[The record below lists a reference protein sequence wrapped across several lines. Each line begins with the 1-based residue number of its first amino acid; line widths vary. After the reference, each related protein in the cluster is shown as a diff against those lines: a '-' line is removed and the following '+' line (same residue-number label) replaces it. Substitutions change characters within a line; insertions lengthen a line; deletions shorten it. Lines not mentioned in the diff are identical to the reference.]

1 MYTYIYICA
10 RFFKYIYDARNT
22 IGQEGRQGRKDGGP
36 SSKGKK
42 SLMLYWSCFLRVH
55 TTIQVDAD
63 FLAMIKEAEDDE
75 SKAAESSSMEG
86 NTQDI
91 MNEEK

>member
-1 MYTYIYICA
+1 MYVCTYA
-10 RFFKYIYDARNT
+10 SFQVYDVRNT

-42 SLMLYWSCFLRVH
+42 SLMLYTICWSCFLQVH